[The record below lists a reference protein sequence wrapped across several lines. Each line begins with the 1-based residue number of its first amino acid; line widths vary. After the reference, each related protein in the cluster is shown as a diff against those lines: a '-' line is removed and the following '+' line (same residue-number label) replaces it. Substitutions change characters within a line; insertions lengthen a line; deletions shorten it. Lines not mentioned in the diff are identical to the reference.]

1 MKSVVE
7 VIKER
12 RSIRKYD
19 GREVPEDIVND
30 ILETLRWTPSW
41 ANTQCWE
48 VIWVKERELREKLVE
63 ASYKGNPANKAM
75 LEAPVLLALCAKLTA
90 SGFYKGEVTTKF
102 GDWFMFDLG
111 LAAQTLCLAAQHH
124 GLGTVIVG
132 LFDHD
137 KVREIL
143 FVPEGH
149 EIVALIPIGYPAHSP
164 SAPRRKEIGEFL
176 HFNTF

>member
-1 MKSVVE
+1 MKSVME

-12 RSIRKYD
+12 RSIRKFD
-19 GREVPEDIVND
+19 TREVPDEVVNNL
-30 ILETLRWTPSW
+30 LETLRWTPSW

-48 VIWVKERELREKLVE
+48 IIWVKEKEFRTKLLE

-75 LEAPVLLALCAKLTA
+75 VEAPLLLALCAKLNA

-111 LAAQTLCLAAQHH
+111 LATQTLCLSAQSI
-124 GLGTVIVG
+124 GLGTVVIG

-137 KVREIL
+137 KVRDIL
-143 FVPEGH
+143 AVPEGY
-149 EIVALIPIGYPAHSP
+149 EIVALIPMGYPAQNP
-164 SAPRRKEIGEFL
+164 SAPKRKEISEFL
-176 HFNTF
+176 HYNTF

>member
-1 MKSVVE
+1 MNRVTE
-7 VIKER
+7 AIKAR

-19 GREVPEDIVND
+19 TREIPEEVVNHL
-30 ILETLRWTPSW
+30 LETLRWTPSW

-48 VIWVKERELREKLVE
+48 LVWVKDKGLREKLVA

-75 LEAPVLLALCAKLTA
+75 VEAPVLLALGAKLNT
-90 SGFYKGEVTTKF
+90 SGFYKGEATTKF

-111 LAAQTLCLAAQHH
+111 LAAQTLCLAAQSH

-132 LFDHD
+132 LFDHN
-137 KVREIL
+137 KVKEVL
-143 FVPEGH
+143 SVPEGY
-149 EIVALIPIGYPAHSP
+149 EIVALIPVGYPAHTP

>member
-1 MKSVVE
+1 MNRVTE
-7 VIKER
+7 TIKER

-19 GREVPEDIVND
+19 TREVPEELVND
-30 ILETLRWTPSW
+30 LLETLRWTPSW

-48 VIWVKERELREKLVE
+48 VVWVKDKGTREKLVE

-75 LEAPVLLALCAKLTA
+75 VAAPVLLALCAKLNT

-111 LAAQTLCLAAQHH
+111 LAAQTLCLAAQSH

-132 LFDHD
+132 LFDHN
-137 KVREIL
+137 KVKEIL
-143 FVPEGH
+143 SVPEGH
-149 EIVALIPIGYPAHSP
+149 EIVALIPIGYPAQTP
-164 SAPRRKEIGEFL
+164 SAPRRKEIGDFL
-176 HFNTF
+176 HYNTF

>member
-1 MKSVVE
+1 MNRVIE
-7 VIKER
+7 DIKER

-19 GREVPEDIVND
+19 TREIPEEVVND
-30 ILETLRWTPSW
+30 LLEVLRWTPSW

-48 VIWVKERELREKLVE
+48 VVWVKDKDLREKLVA

-75 LEAPVLLALCAKLTA
+75 VEAPVLLALCAKLNT

-111 LAAQTLCLAAQHH
+111 LAAQTLCLAAQSH

-137 KVREIL
+137 KVKEIL
-143 FVPEGH
+143 SVPEGY
-149 EIVALIPIGYPAHSP
+149 EIVALIPIGYPAQKP

-176 HFNTF
+176 HYNTF

>member
-1 MKSVVE
+1 MKSVIN

-19 GREVPEDIVND
+19 TREVPEDVVNSLLD
-30 ILETLRWTPSW
+30 ALRWTPSW

-48 VIWVKERELREKLVE
+48 VIRIKDRGLREKLVE
-63 ASYKGNPANKAM
+63 ASFKGNPANKA
-75 LEAPVLLALCAKLTA
+75 LVEAPVLLALGAKLNT
-90 SGFYKGEVTTKF
+90 SGFYKGEVTTKY

-111 LAAQTLCLAAQHH
+111 LAAQTLCLTAQSL

-137 KVREIL
+137 KAGKIL
-143 FVPEGH
+143 AVPEGYA
-149 EIVALIPIGYPAHSP
+149 IVALIPAGYPAHHP
-164 SAPRRKEIGEFL
+164 SAPKRKEIGEFL
-176 HFNTF
+176 HSDTF